1 MNKKLVLSVLSTA
14 VLTSMAAS
22 AMAAPSGYYVG
33 GNVDKI
39 YSTDFLIKNFK
50 EASKDIMKNPSKTVF
65 VDEDGKA
72 VNFMEAMLSDKNYKE
87 LLKPATKSMFEDNE
101 YVNVATGEKWDPK
114 KEEWPEVPGDLTV
127 ESVSAISTKS
137 IKVTFVNAVA
147 ALNKEDVTVVN
158 KTTGDKQYVKSVTV
172 SEDKKSA
179 VVEFYESL
187 TKGTYTATVKSGSTS
202 SSKDFDFAV
211 GKVAKIEAETTQ
223 IVPVGKATA
232 IKFKIL
238 DEAGLDV
245 TADYKDKVTYES
257 NVTIADGKTPVLEE
271 DGAIALVYVK
281 YQENGTEVKSE
292 KITVK
297 AEASKA
303 TELVNWTLA
312 APNQDPGFDKTD
324 YKQNTVAKTGSDQK
338 FFVQFKD
345 QFGEKS
351 AFDGNVR
358 YESLDKT
365 IALVDQV
372 SGSVKPIKNG
382 TVPVKISVLK
392 DGKAYFTK
400 TVEIS
405 VVAKADVNKIEFKDL
420 KDNEITLSSSL
431 VTTKNVTLAF
441 KDQYGDD
448 FTYTGDVKVT
458 VKSGKDI
465 VEVSETTPKG
475 TYSVKPVPNTEGV
488 AVVEFAI
495 NDQIKTE
502 LLVKV
507 EKAGAVADFSVDGF
521 ESVLDKSGDGKTS
534 KSEFTLKV
542 YAVDANGGKAQQLN
556 TNVHYSVKDSA
567 GNPVNVTAENGELLI
582 DSKSALF
589 EVGKEYTVT
598 VKVGENAET
607 AYQVFSDKFSVKDTK
622 ELPKVTLTKGTLD
635 VSVANSKDDTVKFV
649 DVIELSELFDVTLT
663 GAANSDITVTDF
675 EFVGDN
681 DSVLKGKKATEA
693 TLLKDG
699 SVSIVINK
707 VSVDVKQDP
716 PYEVNLG
723 EVLKV
728 NVKGFGDKDAAKA
741 LEEEVKKINSIPAP
755 EADATKLTLPTVGEG
770 YSVAIKSSDNEDVI
784 AKNGTITPPDAE
796 TTVKIV
802 LTVTQKSTGKTAD
815 TGEFEVKVPAKT
827 TP

>member
-22 AMAAPSGYYVG
+22 AMAKPSQGFYVG
-33 GNVDKI
+33 GEVDKY
-39 YSTDFLIKNFK
+39 YSPTALLADFKAGLKEILSNATD
-50 EASKDIMKNPSKTVF
+50 TVY
-65 VDEDGKA
+65 VNKDGKA
-72 VNFMEAMLSDKNYKE
+72 ANFLVAAEAEKMEDV
-87 LLKPATKSMFEDNE
+87 LKPATRDLFEENDYAVVGSE
-101 YVNVATGEKWDPK
+101 GEKWNPAD
-114 KEEWPEVPGDLTV
+114 ENDWPVPGDITV

-223 IVPVGKATA
+223 IVPAGKATA

-257 NVTIADGKTPVLEE
+257 NVTIADGKTPALA

-567 GNPVNVTAENGELLI
+567 GNPVNVTSENGELLI

-607 AYQVFSDKFSVKDTK
+607 AYQVFSGKFSVKDTK

-635 VSVANSKDDTVKFV
+635 VSVADSKNDTVKFV
-649 DVIELSELFDVTLT
+649 DVVQLNQLFDVTYT
-663 GAANSDITVTDF
+663 GAGSSDITVTDF

-681 DSVLKGKKATEA
+681 DAVLNGKTATTA
-693 TLLKDG
+693 TLLEDG
-699 SVSIVINK
+699 VVSIVINT
-707 VSVDVKQDP
+707 VSVKVKEDTFK
-716 PYEVNLG
+716 VDLG

-728 NVKGFGDKDAAKA
+728 NVKGFGDKEAAKA

-784 AKNGTITPPDAE
+784 AKDGTITPPDAE